1 MKQLEFD
8 FSTEENG
15 KTTTKPDVGQEP
27 RAITAD
33 PVVTKKKIRKANQLM
48 AYTAD
53 DFEGMFFVETGESGA
68 YTILHGT
75 LFEKKE
81 SGKESS
87 IVLRNG
93 KEVKRFNIP
102 LTHPDY
108 PKVVD
113 AWEHAGTS
121 MQVPITVLLLHDKC
135 IGVKLGP
142 RFGRLGWRFANSKSG
157 KIVTDF
163 LVER

>member
-8 FSTEENG
+8 FSTEG
-15 KTTTKPDVGQEP
+15 KERTVAKPDMEPEP

-33 PVVTKKKIRKANQLM
+33 PVVTKKKIRKANQLVV
-48 AYTAD
+48 YTAD
-53 DFEGMFFVETGESGA
+53 DFEGMFFVETGEPGA
-68 YTILHGT
+68 YTVLHGT

-81 SGKESS
+81 SEEESS
-87 IVLRNG
+87 LVLRNG
-93 KEVKRFNIP
+93 KEAKRFKIP

-113 AWEHAGTS
+113 AWEHAGTQL
-121 MQVPITVLLLHDKC
+121 QVPLTVLLLHDKC
-135 IGVKLGP
+135 VGVKLGP
-142 RFGRLGWRFANSKSG
+142 RFGRLGWRFAHSKSG